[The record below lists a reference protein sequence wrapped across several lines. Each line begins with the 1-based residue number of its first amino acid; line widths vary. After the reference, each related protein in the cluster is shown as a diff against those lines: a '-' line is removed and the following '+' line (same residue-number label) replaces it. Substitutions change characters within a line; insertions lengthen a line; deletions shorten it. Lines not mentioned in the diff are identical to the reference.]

1 MVRKANFRSVSAVSS
16 PARNQVSDSHVGWLA
31 SAAGNTKCGSP
42 GTSSN
47 GYRRQSSP
55 TRTPRFL
62 FCYVSS
68 NSNFSAT
75 GGDAVTDYIN
85 KRFPFAPFPK
95 GWFQVAYSREVDT
108 GQIIGLHYFG
118 RRLICYRGEA
128 GTPYVLDAYC

>member
-1 MVRKANFRSVSAVSS
+1 MACPGRFLLKIVKKAKLRSDSPVNS
-16 PARNQVSDSHVGWLA
+16 PARNQVSDSHVGWFA
-31 SAAGNTKCGSP
+31 SAAGKTKCGSP

-55 TRTPRFL
+55 TGTPRFL

-75 GGDAVTDYIN
+75 GGGAVMDDVD

-95 GWFQVAYSREVDT
+95 GWFQVAYSREV
-108 GQIIGLHYFG
+108 
-118 RRLICYRGEA
+118 
-128 GTPYVLDAYC
+128 